1 MVTWSNVLYSS
12 VVGKIKRGVWFRR
25 EVKKGR
31 ENYGFELP
39 KDFMYLLE
47 RITDVKTFILIIC
60 KRHIG

>member
-1 MVTWSNVLYSS
+1 MVTWPNALYFS

-31 ENYGFELP
+31 ENYGFKFP

-47 RITDVKTFILIIC
+47 RITDVKTLILIIC